1 MESLFE
7 TIVGGGE
14 RCHQRNKC
22 ISCLAISEK
31 KAFALV
37 DDFRVKAFA
46 LVYDFRVKAF
56 ALVYDFRVK
65 AFASVYG
72 FRVKA
77 LASVYGFRVKAPRQ
91 HSVIPS
97 LLHSSTQLGNS
108 TTATVERDFL
118 NLKCKLEYLKLPFV
132 PNSSPGIKGSNS
144 KRGTSTMY

>member
-14 RCHQRNKC
+14 RFHQRNKC

-37 DDFRVKAFA
+37 
-46 LVYDFRVKAF
+46 
-56 ALVYDFRVK
+56 YDFRVK

-72 FRVKA
+72 FRVKALASVYDFRVKA